1 MKQKCYKYENYFY
14 ICSEQSH
21 RIMRMY
27 SYVFNTYSELT
38 DFVNANGISK
48 EQIVD
53 IFPQGSQFCLSYYAE

>member
-27 SYVFNTYSELT
+27 SYAFDKYEELT
-38 DFVNANGISK
+38 AWVNSHGITQ

-53 IFPQGSQFCLSYYAE
+53 IFPCKGQFYLTYYAE